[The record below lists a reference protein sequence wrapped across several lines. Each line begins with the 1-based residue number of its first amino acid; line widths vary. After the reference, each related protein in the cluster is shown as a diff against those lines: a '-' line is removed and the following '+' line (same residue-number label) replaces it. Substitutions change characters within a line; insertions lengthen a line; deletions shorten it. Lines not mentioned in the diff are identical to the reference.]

1 MSKNMFEDPE
11 RIDIFDTLKLT
22 EKNEI
27 TIKKSSKKSNA
38 SVSFKDSHE
47 FIGSSNN
54 LTLKNIHDLEKAS
67 HGSPVMFKLA
77 LKLKKFT
84 QNKLRKVQSEVAFS
98 STDSDTNALEQNAN
112 LLNNIDNN
120 NDNIKEED
128 EEDQL
133 TDEQNDQLIDSE
145 AKRENDQNKDKTKA
159 KDAFKKSNIL
169 LKSKLELSIEQA
181 NTDFNSSKL
190 IILFTKN

>member
-27 TIKKSSKKSNA
+27 TNKKNSKKSNA

-47 FIGSSNN
+47 FIESSNN
-54 LTLKNIHDLEKAS
+54 LVMKNIHDLEKAT

-98 STDSDTNALEQNAN
+98 STDSDTNTLEQNTN
-112 LLNNIDNN
+112 LLSSIENN
-120 NDNIKEED
+120 NENIKEED
-128 EEDQL
+128 EDQL
-133 TDEQNDQLIDSE
+133 VKDKEIEIKTSE
-145 AKRENDQNKDKTKA
+145 SKPENDQNKGIEKA
-159 KDAFKKSNIL
+159 KDAFKKSSLL
-169 LKSKLELSIEQA
+169 LKSKFQLSIEQA
-181 NTDFNSSKL
+181 NIDYNSSKL
-190 IILFTKN
+190 IFFLY